1 MRNLTKAIIA
11 LFAVLA
17 VSCTIDEVKDRA
29 VIEPV
34 TAPVLTAP
42 ATGASYV
49 LKPENAAAQA
59 ERFVW
64 NSADY
69 GGPVEINYTIEIDK
83 KGHEFATP
91 KSLGAI
97 KAQNQLSV
105 TVEAMNGAALSLGA
119 TPFTPSDYD
128 VRIKAVTGLF
138 TPMYSNVINITIS
151 AYTTENPKLWIPGNF
166 QEASG
171 YGGNW
176 TPSTGPQLAASGFGK
191 TDFEGFAFINDAA
204 AAFKFTPT
212 SSNFDGD
219 YGDAVGPDGVY
230 SGKLLQTG
238 EKNAGLPTP
247 KATYYLIKADT
258 DPTKLTYTL
267 TEAVW
272 GITGDATPGGWPDGD
287 DNSLDHDS
295 MMTYNKDTKTWTLTL
310 ALTAGKIKFR
320 ANNKNWSLNFGDTGA
335 DGTLEYGGSD
345 ITVPSAGNYTV
356 TLDLSKPRA
365 YTYSLKKN

>member
-64 NSADY
+64 DSADF

-83 KGHEFATP
+83 KGNDFAAP

-105 TVEAMNGAALSLGA
+105 TVEAMNGAAISLGA
-119 TPFTPSDYD
+119 APFTPADFD
-128 VRIKAVTGLF
+128 VRIKATTGLF

-151 AYTTENPKLWIPGNF
+151 AYTTENPKLWMPGSF
-166 QEASG
+166 QAASG
-171 YGGNW
+171 YGGDW
-176 TPSTGPQLAASGFGK
+176 TPSTGPQLSASGFGK
-191 TDFEGFAFINDAA
+191 TDFEGYAFINSATA
-204 AAFKFTPT
+204 QFKFTPT
-212 SSNFDGD
+212 SAGFDGD

-230 SGKLLQTG
+230 SGKLIQTG
-238 EKNAGLPTP
+238 EKNAGLPTA
-247 KATYYLIKADT
+247 KASYYLIKVDT
-258 DPTKLTYTL
+258 DPGKLTYTL
-267 TEAVW
+267 TETAW
-272 GITGDATPGGWPDGD
+272 GIVGAATAGGW
-287 DNSLDHDS
+287 DNSTA
-295 MMTYNKDTKTWTLTL
+295 MTYDKEKKVWTITVDLK
-310 ALTAGKIKFR
+310 ADEMKFR
-320 ANNKNWSLNFGDTGA
+320 ANNSWDINFGDTGG
-335 DGTLEYGGSD
+335 DGTLEYGSPTN
-345 ITVPSAGNYTV
+345 IKVPSAGNYTV

-365 YTYSLKKN
+365 YTYTLKKN